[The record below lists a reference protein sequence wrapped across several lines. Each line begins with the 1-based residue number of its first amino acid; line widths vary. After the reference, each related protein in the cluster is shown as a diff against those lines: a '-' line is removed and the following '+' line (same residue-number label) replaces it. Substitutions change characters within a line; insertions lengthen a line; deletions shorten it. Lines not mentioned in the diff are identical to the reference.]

1 MAKRRIPEVLTPT
14 EQKALLAQP
23 NPRYP
28 TGERN
33 RVLLQVM
40 LDTGLRLSE
49 AIHLKWR
56 HVNLMTGQLLVREGK
71 GHKDRVLWLGE
82 PDLEALRHWRERQ
95 AQVVGHAPEWVF
107 TTLEGK
113 PLQPRYVQAMV
124 ERYAKRA
131 GIQKRVTPHTLRHTF
146 ASDLLRAV
154 KNIRIVQEALG
165 HSDLSTTQ
173 VYTHIVNEDLEAALK
188 SFRRPAAVAVP

>member
-1 MAKRRIPEVLTPT
+1 MARRRIPEVLTES

-33 RVLLQVM
+33 FVLLKVM

-49 AIHLKWR
+49 VIHLKWR

-82 PDLEALRHWRERQ
+82 PDLEALRHWRGRQ
-95 AQVVGHAPEWVF
+95 AQVVGHAPEHVF
-107 TTLEGK
+107 TTLDGK

-124 ERYAKRA
+124 ARYAQKA
-131 GIQKRVTPHTLRHTF
+131 GIAKRVTPHTLRHTF
-146 ASDLLRAV
+146 ATDLLRDCGNV
-154 KNIRIVQEALG
+154 ELVRRALG
-165 HSDLSTTQ
+165 HENLSTTQ
-173 VYTHIVNEDLEAALK
+173 VYVHLVDTDLERALK
-188 SFRRPAAVAVP
+188 SFRVPAAVAV

>member
-1 MAKRRIPEVLTPT
+1 
-14 EQKALLAQP
+14 
-23 NPRYP
+23 
-28 TGERN
+28 
-33 RVLLQVM
+33 M

>member
-113 PLQPRYVQAMV
+113 PLQPR
-124 ERYAKRA
+124 
-131 GIQKRVTPHTLRHTF
+131 
-146 ASDLLRAV
+146 
-154 KNIRIVQEALG
+154 
-165 HSDLSTTQ
+165 
-173 VYTHIVNEDLEAALK
+173 ALK